1 MTSMA
6 AVREFVACRRL
17 ALAGASRGG
26 KKFGNTVLREL
37 SGKGYEMLP
46 VHPRAEAI
54 DGVRCFSRLQD
65 IPGAVGGVVVVV
77 PPPEAAK
84 VAHEALE
91 AGITRV
97 WLQQGSESDEALA
110 ECENRGALVVA
121 GHCILMFAEP
131 VGSVHRFHR
140 LIWRFLGKLP
150 R

>member
-6 AVREFVACRRL
+6 AVQEFVACKRL
-17 ALAGASRGG
+17 ALAGASRSG

-37 SGKGYEMLP
+37 TAKGYEMLP
-46 VHPRAEAI
+46 VHPHAETI
-54 DGVRCFSRLQD
+54 DGVHCWRRFAD

-77 PPPEAAK
+77 PPPEAAR
-84 VAHEALE
+84 VVREALD

-97 WLQQGSESDEALA
+97 WLQQGSESEGAIA
-110 ECENRGALVVA
+110 ECLDRGALVVA

-131 VGSVHRFHR
+131 VRSFHRFHR
-140 LIWRFLGKLP
+140 TIWRLLGKLP